1 MADTNIDFHR
11 TTKLTIE
18 TKVFDTF
25 KVMEF
30 TLTKEDGASL
40 ILSAIT
46 DDFDLEIED
55 KGTRV
60 AL

>member
-18 TKVFDTF
+18 TTVFDTF

-30 TLTKEDGASL
+30 ILTKEDGATL
-40 ILSAIT
+40 KISAIT
-46 DDFDLEIED
+46 NDFDLEIED

-60 AL
+60 V